1 MAGLSKV
8 AIKNHFVS
16 LKDPRVRRRTQHRLI
31 DIIVIAICGVIAECD
46 SWREIELFAQQRA
59 PWFKRFLSL
68 KNGIP
73 SHDTLERVFDR
84 IDSRAFSYC
93 FVQWVKAISECL
105 PVGHIAIDGK
115 TARRSFGHTSGLGP
129 LHLVSA
135 WATQQHLTLGQVAVD
150 GKSNEITAIPQLLE
164 MLDLKGALVTL
175 DAMGCQKDIAAKIVA
190 GKGDYLLTV
199 KENQERL
206 HEDIQATVEQALDGD
221 LPPAN
226 VSQHE
231 TRDRGHG
238 REEMRSYVVVN
249 CLDHIRDRALWS
261 KLRVVGMCYSER
273 TVKGK
278 TSAETRYF
286 IGSRPRSARWYGQA
300 LRNHWSI
307 ENSLHWQL
315 DVTFN
320 EDDSRVQKRHA
331 ADNLSQLRR
340 GAVSLLKQ
348 NCSKLSL
355 RGKRKKAS
363 LNTDFLVEILRG
375 CQQPEKL

>member
-16 LKDPRVRRRTQHRLI
+16 LKDPRVRRRTQHRFI
-31 DIIVIAICGVIAECD
+31 DIIVIGICGVIAECD
-46 SWREIELFAQQRA
+46 NWREIELFAQQRA
-59 PWFKRFLSL
+59 AWFKRFLSL
-68 KNGIP
+68 RNGIP

-84 IDSRAFSYC
+84 IDPRAFSCC
-93 FVQWVKAISECL
+93 FVQWVKAIGECL

-115 TARRSFGHTSGLGP
+115 TVRRSFDHASGLGP

-150 GKSNEITAIPQLLE
+150 GKSNEITAIPQLLAL
-164 MLDLKGALVTL
+164 LDLKGALVTL
-175 DAMGCQKDIAAKIVA
+175 DAMGCQKDIAAQIVA
-190 GKGDYLLTV
+190 GGGDYVLTV

-206 HEDIQATVEQALDGD
+206 LEDIQATVEQALDGD
-221 LPPAN
+221 LPLQS
-226 VSQHE
+226 VSEHMSRQ
-231 TRDRGHG
+231 RGHG
-238 REEMRSYVVVN
+238 REEMRSYVVVS
-249 CLDHIRDRALWS
+249 CLDSIRDRALWS
-261 KLRVVGMCYSER
+261 KLKVVGMCYSER
-273 TVKGK
+273 TLKGK

-300 LRNHWSI
+300 LRNHWGI

-320 EDDSRVQKRHA
+320 EDDSRVQKRHGA
-331 ADNLSQLRR
+331 ANLAQLRR

-355 RGKRKKAS
+355 RQKRKKAA
-363 LNTDFLVEILRG
+363 LTPDFLEEILRG
-375 CQQPEKL
+375 HQQLEKL

>member
-1 MAGLSKV
+1 MASFSKV
-8 AIKNHFVS
+8 AFRQHFVA
-16 LKDPRVRRRTQHRLI
+16 LKDPRVRGRTQHRFL
-31 DIIVIAICGVIAECD
+31 DIMVIAICGVIADCD
-46 SWREIELFAQQRA
+46 SWRDIELFAQQRA
-59 PWFKRFLSL
+59 AWFKHFLSL
-68 KNGIP
+68 RQGIP

-84 IDSRAFSYC
+84 IDPRAFSLC
-93 FVQWVKAISECL
+93 FVRWVKALSECL
-105 PVGHIAIDGK
+105 PVSQIAIDGK
-115 TARRSFGHTSGLGP
+115 TARRSFDQSSGLGP

-150 GKSNEITAIPQLLE
+150 GKSNEITAIPQLLQL
-164 MLDLKGALVTL
+164 LDLKGALVTL
-175 DAMGCQKDIAAKIVA
+175 DAMGCQKDIADQIVA
-190 GKGDYLLTV
+190 GGGDYVLTV
-199 KENQERL
+199 KDNQERL
-206 HEDIQATVEQALDGD
+206 HQDIQATIEQALDGR
-221 LPPAN
+221 LPPAS

-231 TRDRGHG
+231 SRDRGHG
-238 REEMRSYVVVN
+238 REELRSYVVVS
-249 CLDHIRDRALWS
+249 CLDHIRDRTLWS

-286 IGSRPRSARWYGQA
+286 IGSRPMSARRYGQA

-315 DVTFN
+315 DVSFG

-331 ADNLSQLRR
+331 AANLCQMRR
-340 GAVSLLKQ
+340 GAISLLKQ

-375 CQQPEKL
+375 CQRPEKV

>member
-1 MAGLSKV
+1 MASLSKV
-8 AIKNHFVS
+8 AIRNHFVS
-16 LKDPRVRRRTQHRLI
+16 LKDPRVRGRTQHRLI
-31 DIIVIAICGVIAECD
+31 DILVIAICGVIADCD
-46 SWREIELFAQQRA
+46 NWREIELFAQQRA
-59 PWFKRFLSL
+59 AWFKRFLSL
-68 KNGIP
+68 RQGIP

-84 IDSRAFSYC
+84 IDPRAFSLC
-93 FVQWVKAISECL
+93 FVRWVQALSACL
-105 PVGHIAIDGK
+105 PVAQIAIDGK
-115 TARRSFGHTSGLGP
+115 TARRSFDQSSGLGP

-150 GKSNEITAIPQLLE
+150 GKSNEITAIPPLLE
-164 MLDLKGALVTL
+164 LLDLKGALVTL

-190 GKGDYLLTV
+190 GGGDYVLTV
-199 KENQERL
+199 KDNQERL
-206 HEDIQATVEQALDGD
+206 HQDIQATIEQALDGG
-221 LPPAN
+221 LRPAS

-231 TRDRGHG
+231 SRERGHG
-238 REEMRSYVVVN
+238 REEMRSYVVVS
-249 CLDHIRDRALWS
+249 CLDHIRDRTLWS
-261 KLRVVGMCYSER
+261 KLTVVGMCYSER

-286 IGSRPRSARWYGQA
+286 IGSRPMSARRYGQT

-315 DVTFN
+315 DVSFG

-331 ADNLSQLRR
+331 AANLCQMRR
-340 GAVSLLKQ
+340 GAISLLKQ

-363 LNTDFLVEILRG
+363 LNTDFLVELLRG
-375 CQQPEKL
+375 HQHPEKL